1 MSKLVPNAI
10 AIAIAFRINL
20 WQTTKITMTQLF
32 IDRLIK
38 QIQAK
43 KTPCIVGLDPALERM
58 PEKWLQKQGIT
69 RESSLTD
76 CAEAI
81 YQYNLMVLDAVAD
94 LVPAVKPQS
103 AYYELYGSAGII
115 ALEKTIKAARDRGLL
130 VVLDVKR
137 GDIASTATA
146 YAQSYLSSKIS
157 CPLEADAITVVPYLG
172 KDCLEPFFDEAIKW
186 GKGIF
191 VCVKTSNPGAAI
203 VQEQRCYT
211 LKGSAVPSTEGTSAL
226 PIRPKGLL
234 EDTASRREAVS
245 FRTDARQKVDD
256 RYLYEIIADLIKPA
270 SDNSIGKFGYSG
282 IGAVVGATYPEA
294 AIHLRKQLPN
304 SLFLVPGVGAQGG
317 GNEGIKACFN
327 DDGLGAVVSSSRAIM
342 YPHQYG
348 AIASNQ
354 ETIRQAALN
363 LIAQVKAILN

>member
-1 MSKLVPNAI
+1 
-10 AIAIAFRINL
+10 
-20 WQTTKITMTQLF
+20 MTQLF
-32 IDRLIK
+32 VDRLIK
-38 QIQAK
+38 HIQAK
-43 KTPCIVGLDPALERM
+43 KTPCIVGLDPALDRM
-58 PEKWLQKQGIT
+58 PESWLQKQGIT
-69 RESSLTD
+69 QESSLTD

-81 YQYNLMVLDAVAD
+81 YQYNLMVLDAIAD

-115 ALEKTIKAARDRGLL
+115 ALEKTIKAARDRSLL

-146 YAQSYLSSKIS
+146 YAQSYLSSKIPR
-157 CPLEADAITVVPYLG
+157 PLEADAITVVPYLG
-172 KDCLEPFFDEAIKW
+172 KDCLEPFFAEAIKW

-203 VQEQRCYT
+203 VQEQ
-211 LKGSAVPSTEGTSAL
+211 K
-226 PIRPKGLL
+226 I
-234 EDTASRREAVS
+234 
-245 FRTDARQKVDD
+245 DD

-270 SDNSIGKFGYSG
+270 SDHSIGKFGYSG

-327 DDGLGAVVSSSRAIM
+327 ADGLGAVISSSRAIM